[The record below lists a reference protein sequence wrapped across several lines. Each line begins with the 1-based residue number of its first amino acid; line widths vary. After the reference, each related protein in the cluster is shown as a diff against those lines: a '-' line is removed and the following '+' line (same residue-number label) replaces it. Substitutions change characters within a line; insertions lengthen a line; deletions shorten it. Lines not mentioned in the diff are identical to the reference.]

1 MSISYIIRY
10 LIRFVGIKCFLTTTC
25 LVDFTELDAT
35 KFALNIPQETIQN
48 ILANLKVKLDL
59 QTDVVAEQYSLNLY
73 RTGGMF
79 KKHKDTPRG
88 DDSECCDSII
98 FI

>member
-1 MSISYIIRY
+1 MHSVSISYIIRY
-10 LIRFVGIKCFLTTTC
+10 LHRFVGIKCFLTTTC

-73 RTGGMF
+73 PPPGGVTVF
-79 KKHKDTPRG
+79 PGHVRA
-88 DDSECCDSII
+88 
-98 FI
+98 FL